1 MSAQMV
7 DNLSRAVRI
16 LREDGILSLLQSGLY
31 FIYNR
36 RIAPLFPETNAEY
49 NGVKVND
56 YSTYYFDSIVPWR
69 KEKRPYY
76 ESGLISGLEEHVKEG
91 DRVAIVGGGW
101 GVTAV
106 KSAQIV
112 GKSGKVIVFEG
123 SADKISHIQETVTM
137 NKVSNNVDVDH
148 CIVGPAI
155 NLRGEARG
163 ANHISPDEL
172 PECDVLELD
181 CEGAEIEILDNMT
194 IRPRVILVESHGM
207 YDAPSSKIENLLMD
221 NSYSVKLK
229 EVADKGNREKCIDN
243 DIYSISAVIE

>member
-1 MSAQMV
+1 MGARM
-7 DNLSRAVRI
+7 DNNLSRAVRV
-16 LREDGILSLLQSGLY
+16 LKEDGILSLLQSGFH

-36 RIAPLFPETNAEY
+36 QIAPLFPRTNAEY

-69 KEKRPYY
+69 IKKRPYY
-76 ESGLISGLEEHVKEG
+76 ESGLISGLEEHLKEG
-91 DRVAIVGGGW
+91 DRVAIIGGGW

-123 SADKISHIQETVTM
+123 AADKISHIQETVTM

-148 CIVGPAI
+148 CIVGPVM
-155 NLRGEARG
+155 NLRSEAGG
-163 ANHISPDEL
+163 AKHISPDKL

-181 CEGAEIEILDNMT
+181 CEGAEIEILKNMT

-207 YDAPSSKIENLLMD
+207 YDAPSSKIENILID

-229 EVADKGNREKCIDN
+229 EVADKGNRKKCIDN
-243 DIYSISAVIE
+243 DIYSISAVLE

>member
-1 MSAQMV
+1 MGTRIMN
-7 DNLSRAVRI
+7 NLSRAVQV
-16 LREDGILSLLQSGLY
+16 LKEDGILSLLQSGLH

-36 RIAPLFPETNAEY
+36 QIAPLFPRINAEY
-49 NGVKVND
+49 NGVKVDD
-56 YSTYYFDSIVPWR
+56 YSTYYLDSIVPWR
-69 KEKRPYY
+69 KKERPYY
-76 ESGLISGLEEHVKEG
+76 ESGLISGIEKHVKKG

-123 SADKISHIQETVTM
+123 SADKTGHIQETITI

-148 CIVGPAI
+148 CIVGPMI
-155 NLRGEARG
+155 NLRGEAGG
-163 ANHISPDEL
+163 AKHISPDEL

-207 YDAPSSKIENLLMD
+207 YDAPSSKVENLLTD
-221 NSYSVKLK
+221 NYYSVKSK
-229 EVADKGNREKCIDN
+229 EVADKGNREKCVDN
-243 DIYSISAVIE
+243 DIYSITAIIE